1 MNQIDD
7 DVADKL
13 EQMFE
18 NTTDDFGVTLSSNKI
33 SEDVIDRL
41 HNKIKAIHQSNVE
54 LLQQQAET
62 NGEPTDGINQD
73 PNICMKRLAV

>member
-1 MNQIDD
+1 MKIPQFKHLNFCMNQIDD

-41 HNKIKAIHQSNVE
+41 HNKIKAIH
-54 LLQQQAET
+54 
-62 NGEPTDGINQD
+62 
-73 PNICMKRLAV
+73 